1 MFVEHPLRIALHNEI
16 HARPFGGV
24 ESPVRCTCLAFHA
37 GEDLDGEVRAHFRGF
52 CDRYTLTPPA
62 EDQKYFEASCDGFTV
77 IWERHAEFTVYVFKR
92 EAAFDHPFDDPV
104 INLIPRDWLETV
116 PGQLLVGLH
125 IAMDQ
130 KDRSSDDIARLFDY
144 NGLTG
149 SRVLGRGALI
159 WTDFRLHGDGFGRI
173 LIRDHGLERLQA
185 GRLVQRLQEIE
196 VYRMMALL
204 AFPLAHSATPKVS
217 EIDARLSAI
226 TAEMA
231 STSHTNDEETLQKL
245 TDLAAQTEEMAA
257 SLNYRFGAARAY
269 YRILQ
274 ARLVELR
281 EDRIEGMQTFNEF
294 MERRLAPAMR
304 TCQNIGDRLEVLSK
318 RVARANNLLRTRVD
332 ILLEAQNRDLLASMD
347 RRVKLQLRLQ
357 QTVEGLSVA
366 AITYYAVG
374 LLGYLFKALKGAGIP
389 VNDAVASGAS
399 VPVVLAIIWF
409 SMHRIKKALHR
420 DDGQG

>member
-1 MFVEHPLRIALHNEI
+1 MFVEHPQRVALHNEI

-24 ESPVRCTCLAFHA
+24 SSPTRCSCIAFHA
-37 GEDLDGEVRAHFRGF
+37 GEELDDNVREHFIAF
-52 CDRYTLTPPA
+52 CERFSLTPPA
-62 EDQKYFEASCDGFTV
+62 PDQKYFEATCDGFSV

-92 EAAFDHPFDDPV
+92 MEPFDNPFDDPV
-104 INLIPRDWLETV
+104 INLVPQDWLSET
-116 PGQLLVGLH
+116 PGQLMVGLH
-125 IAMDQ
+125 IVVE
-130 KDRSSDDIARLFDY
+130 KTDRTEDEISRLFDH

-149 SRVLGRGALI
+149 SRVLGGTAQV
-159 WTDFRLHGDGFGRI
+159 WTDFRLHGDGFGRM
-173 LIRDHGLERLQA
+173 LVKDQGMEQLQA
-185 GRLVQRLQEIE
+185 GRLVQRLKEIE

-204 AFPLAHSATPKVS
+204 AFPMAHCATPKVS
-217 EIDARLSAI
+217 EIDTRLSEI

-231 STSHTNDEETLQKL
+231 SKTQADDEETLSKL

-257 SLNYRFGAARAY
+257 SLNYRFSAARAY
-269 YRILQ
+269 YRIVQ
-274 ARLVELR
+274 ARLIELR
-281 EDRIEGMQTFNEF
+281 EERIEGVQTITEF

-374 LLGYLFKALKGAGIP
+374 LLGYLFKAIKDTGAPINDRVATGI
-389 VNDAVASGAS
+389 AVPLVLGA
-399 VPVVLAIIWF
+399 IWF
-409 SMHRIKKALHR
+409 SMHRIRKALHR
-420 DDGQG
+420 ADD

>member
-1 MFVEHPLRIALHNEI
+1 MFVEHPQRVALHNEI

-24 ESPVRCTCLAFHA
+24 QSPARCTCIAFHA
-37 GEDLDGEVRAHFRGF
+37 GEELDTDVRTHFQGF
-52 CDRYTLTPPA
+52 CQRYSLTPPA
-62 EDQKYFEASCDGFTV
+62 PDQKYYEAQCDGFSI

-92 EAAFDHPFDDPV
+92 QAAFDHPFDDPV
-104 INLIPRDWLETV
+104 INLIPQDWLEAT

-125 IAMDQ
+125 IAMDR
-130 KDRSSDDIARLFDY
+130 DERSSDEVSRLFDH

-149 SRVLGRGALI
+149 SRVLGGTAMV

-173 LIRDHGLERLQA
+173 LIRDQGLEVLQA
-185 GRLVQRLQEIE
+185 GRLIQRLKEIE

-204 AFPLAHSATPKVS
+204 AFPLAHCATPKVS
-217 EIDARLSAI
+217 EIDTRLSSI

-231 STSHTNDEETLQKL
+231 SKSHTDDEGTLQKL

-257 SLNYRFGAARAY
+257 SLNYRFSAARAY

-281 EDRIEGMQTFNEF
+281 EERVEGLQTMTEF

-374 LLGYLFKALKGAGIP
+374 LLGYLFKALKDAGLPI
-389 VNDAVASGAS
+389 NDRLATGLA
-399 VPVVLAIIWF
+399 VPVVLAAIWI
-409 SMHRIKKALHR
+409 SMRRIRKVLHR
-420 DDGQG
+420 DDG

>member
-1 MFVEHPLRIALHNEI
+1 MFVEHPQRVALHNEI

-24 ESPVRCTCLAFHA
+24 ESPARCSCLAFHA
-37 GEDLDGEVRAHFRGF
+37 GEDLDSDVRQHFRIF
-52 CDRYTLTPPA
+52 CERYSLTPPA
-62 EDQKYFEASCDGFTV
+62 AEQKYFEAACDGFTV

-92 EAAFDHPFDDPV
+92 HAPFDQPFDDPV
-104 INLIPRDWLETV
+104 INLIPQDWLEST

-125 IAMDQ
+125 IAIDRDQ
-130 KDRSSDDIARLFDY
+130 RSPEDISRLFDH

-149 SRVLGRGALI
+149 SRVMGGSAMV

-173 LIRDHGLERLQA
+173 LVRDNGLEPLQS
-185 GRLVQRLQEIE
+185 GRLIQRLKELE

-204 AFPLAHSATPKVS
+204 AFPYAHCATPKVS
-217 EIDARLSAI
+217 EIDARLSDI

-231 STSHTNDEETLQKL
+231 SKAHTNDEETLHKL

-269 YRILQ
+269 YKIVQ
-274 ARLVELR
+274 ARLAELR
-281 EDRIEGMQTFNEF
+281 EERIEGLQTVTEF

-374 LLGYLFKALKGAGIP
+374 LLGYLFKAIHDAGVP
-389 VNDAVASGAS
+389 LNDRIATGLS
-399 VPVVLAIIWF
+399 VPVVLAVIWYG
-409 SMHRIKKALHR
+409 MRRVKKALHR
-420 DDGQG
+420 EEG

>member
-1 MFVEHPLRIALHNEI
+1 MFVEHPQRVALHNEI

-24 ESPVRCTCLAFHA
+24 TSPARCSCLAFQT
-37 GEDLDGEVRAHFRGF
+37 GEELDQAVRDHFTVF
-52 CDRYTLTPPA
+52 CHRYSLTPPA
-62 EDQKYFEASCDGFTV
+62 SDQKYFEAACDGFSV

-92 EAAFDHPFDDPV
+92 TEPFDNPFEDPV
-104 INLIPRDWLETV
+104 INLVPRDWLDDT

-125 IAMDQ
+125 IVVDKAE
-130 KDRSSDDIARLFDY
+130 RSEDELSRLFDH

-149 SRVLGRGALI
+149 SRILGGTAQV

-173 LIRDHGLERLQA
+173 LIKDCGLEHLQA
-185 GRLVQRLQEIE
+185 GRLVQRLKEIE

-217 EIDARLSAI
+217 EIDTRLSEI

-231 STSHTNDEETLQKL
+231 SKTQTNDEETLAKL

-257 SLNYRFGAARAY
+257 SLNYRFSAARAY
-269 YRILQ
+269 YRIVQ
-274 ARLVELR
+274 ARLGELR
-281 EDRIEGMQTFNEF
+281 EERIEGMQTIAEF
-294 MERRLAPAMR
+294 LERRLAPAMR

-374 LLGYLFKALKGAGIP
+374 LLGYLFKAIKDTGVPINERVATGVAVPLVLGA
-389 VNDAVASGAS
+389 
-399 VPVVLAIIWF
+399 IWF
-409 SMHRIKKALHR
+409 SMHRIRKALHR
-420 DDGQG
+420 AED

>member
-1 MFVEHPLRIALHNEI
+1 MFVEHPQRIALHNEI

-24 ESPVRCTCLAFHA
+24 ESPVRCSCLAFHA
-37 GEDLDGEVRAHFRGF
+37 GEELDGAVRDHFRAF
-52 CDRYTLTPPA
+52 CERYTLTPPA
-62 EDQKYFEASCDGFTV
+62 EDQKYFEAACDGFTV

-92 EAAFDHPFDDPV
+92 QAPFDQPFDDPV
-104 INLIPRDWLETV
+104 VNLIPRDWLETV
-116 PGQLLVGLH
+116 PGKLLVGLH
-125 IAMDQ
+125 IAMDRE
-130 KDRSSDDIARLFDY
+130 DRSAEEISRLFDH

-149 SRVLGRGALI
+149 SRLLGGTALL

-173 LIRDHGLERLQA
+173 LVRDNGLEFLQA
-185 GRLVQRLQEIE
+185 GRLIQRLQEIE

-204 AFPLAHSATPKVS
+204 AFPLAHCATPKVS
-217 EIDARLSAI
+217 EIDSRLSAI

-231 STSHTNDEETLQKL
+231 SKTHTDDEETLHKL

-257 SLNYRFGAARAY
+257 SLNYRFSAARAY

-274 ARLVELR
+274 ARLAELR
-281 EDRIEGMQTFNEF
+281 EERIEGMQTVMEF

-304 TCQNIGDRLEVLSK
+304 TCQNVGDRLEVLSK

-374 LLGYLFKALKGAGIP
+374 LLGHLFKAIKDAGAPI
-389 VNDAVASGAS
+389 NEEIATGAM
-399 VPVVLAIIWF
+399 VPVVLAAIWF
-409 SMHRIKKALHR
+409 SMRRIKKALHR
-420 DDGQG
+420 DEVQG

>member
-1 MFVEHPLRIALHNEI
+1 MFVEHPQRVALHNEI

-24 ESPVRCTCLAFHA
+24 ESPVRCTCLAFQA
-37 GEDLDGEVRAHFRGF
+37 GEDLDGEVRQHFRGF
-52 CDRYTLTPPA
+52 CERYTLTPPA
-62 EDQKYFEASCDGFTV
+62 DDQKYFEASCDGFTV

-92 EAAFDHPFDDPV
+92 QAAFDQPFDDPV
-104 INLIPRDWLETV
+104 LNLIPRDWLEST

-125 IAMDQ
+125 IAMDRQ
-130 KDRSSDDIARLFDY
+130 DRSSDDIARLFDY

-173 LIRDHGLERLQA
+173 LIRDNGLERLQA
-185 GRLVQRLQEIE
+185 GRLIQRLQEIE

-204 AFPLAHSATPKVS
+204 AFPLAHCATPKVS
-217 EIDARLSAI
+217 EIDSRLSLI

-231 STSHTNDEETLQKL
+231 SKTHTNDEETLQKL

-274 ARLVELR
+274 ARLGELR
-281 EDRIEGMQTFNEF
+281 EERIEGMQTLNEF

-374 LLGYLFKALKGAGIP
+374 LLGYLFKALKGAGMP
-389 VNDAVASGAS
+389 VNDTVATGAS

>member
-116 PGQLLVGLH
+116 PGQWLVGLH

-231 STSHTNDEETLQKL
+231 SKSHTNDEETLQKL

-374 LLGYLFKALKGAGIP
+374 LLGYLFKALKGVGIP

-420 DDGQG
+420 DDGQE

>member
-1 MFVEHPLRIALHNEI
+1 MFVEHPQRVALHNEI

-24 ESPVRCTCLAFHA
+24 ESPVRCSCLAFHA
-37 GEDLDGEVRAHFRGF
+37 GEDLDGEVRQHFRIF
-52 CDRYTLTPPA
+52 CERYTLTPPA
-62 EDQKYFEASCDGFTV
+62 DDQKYYEAACDGFTV

-92 EAAFDHPFDDPV
+92 QAQFDQPFDDPV
-104 INLIPRDWLETV
+104 LNLVPRDWLETV

-125 IAMDQ
+125 IAMDR

-173 LIRDHGLERLQA
+173 LVRDNGLEPLQA
-185 GRLVQRLQEIE
+185 GRLIQRLQEIE

-204 AFPLAHSATPKVS
+204 AFPLAHCATPKVS
-217 EIDARLSAI
+217 EIDTRLSSI

-231 STSHTNDEETLQKL
+231 SKTHTNDEETLHKL

-274 ARLVELR
+274 ARLGELR
-281 EDRIEGMQTFNEF
+281 EERIEGMQTLSEF

-374 LLGYLFKALKGAGIP
+374 LLGYLFKALKGAGIAL
-389 VNDAVASGAS
+389 NDTVASGAS

-420 DDGQG
+420 EDGQG

>member
-1 MFVEHPLRIALHNEI
+1 MFVEHPQRVALHNEI

-24 ESPVRCTCLAFHA
+24 QSPARCTCIAFHA
-37 GEDLDGEVRAHFRGF
+37 GEELDTDVRDHFQGF
-52 CDRYTLTPPA
+52 CQRYSLTPPA
-62 EDQKYFEASCDGFTV
+62 SDQKYYEAQCDGFSV

-92 EAAFDHPFDDPV
+92 QAAFDHPFDDPV
-104 INLIPRDWLETV
+104 INLIPQDWLEAT

-125 IAMDQ
+125 IAMDR
-130 KDRSSDDIARLFDY
+130 DERSSDEVSRLFDH

-149 SRVLGRGALI
+149 SRVLGGTAMV

-173 LIRDHGLERLQA
+173 LIRDQGLEVLQA
-185 GRLVQRLQEIE
+185 GRLIQRLKEIE

-204 AFPLAHSATPKVS
+204 AFPLAHCATPKVS
-217 EIDARLSAI
+217 EIDTRLSSI

-231 STSHTNDEETLQKL
+231 SKSHTDDEGTLQKL

-257 SLNYRFGAARAY
+257 SLNYRFSAARAY

-281 EDRIEGMQTFNEF
+281 EERVEGLQTMTEF

-374 LLGYLFKALKGAGIP
+374 LLGYLFKALKDTGLPINDRVATGI
-389 VNDAVASGAS
+389 A
-399 VPVVLAIIWF
+399 VPVVLAAIWI
-409 SMHRIKKALHR
+409 SMRRIRKVLHR
-420 DDGQG
+420 EEG

>member
-1 MFVEHPLRIALHNEI
+1 MFVEHPQRVTLHNEI

-24 ESPVRCTCLAFHA
+24 TSPARCSCLAFQT
-37 GEDLDGEVRAHFRGF
+37 GEDLDQAVRDHFTAF
-52 CDRYTLTPPA
+52 CHRYSLTPPA
-62 EDQKYFEASCDGFTV
+62 PDQKYFEAACDGFSV

-92 EAAFDHPFDDPV
+92 TEPFDNPFEDPV
-104 INLIPRDWLETV
+104 INLVPRDWLDDT

-125 IAMDQ
+125 IVVDKAE
-130 KDRSSDDIARLFDY
+130 RSDDELSRLFDH

-149 SRVLGRGALI
+149 SRILGGTAQV

-173 LIRDHGLERLQA
+173 LIKDCGLEHLQA
-185 GRLVQRLQEIE
+185 GRLVQRLKEIE

-204 AFPLAHSATPKVS
+204 AFPLAHTATPKVS
-217 EIDARLSAI
+217 EIDTRLSEI

-231 STSHTNDEETLQKL
+231 SKTQTNDEETLAKL

-257 SLNYRFGAARAY
+257 SLNYRFSAARAY
-269 YRILQ
+269 YRIVQ
-274 ARLVELR
+274 ARLGELR
-281 EDRIEGMQTFNEF
+281 EERIEGMQTIAEF
-294 MERRLAPAMR
+294 LERRLAPAMR

-374 LLGYLFKALKGAGIP
+374 LLGYLFKAIKGTGVPI
-389 VNDAVASGAS
+389 NDQVATGVAVPLVLGA
-399 VPVVLAIIWF
+399 IWF
-409 SMHRIKKALHR
+409 SIHRIRKALHR
-420 DDGQG
+420 ADE

>member
-1 MFVEHPLRIALHNEI
+1 MFVEHPQRVALHNEI

-24 ESPVRCTCLAFHA
+24 QSPARCSCIAFQA
-37 GEDLDGEVRAHFRGF
+37 GEELDADVRDHFKGF
-52 CDRYTLTPPA
+52 CQRYSLTPPA
-62 EDQKYFEASCDGFTV
+62 PDQKYYEGQCDGFAV

-92 EAAFDHPFDDPV
+92 QAEFDHPFDDPV
-104 INLIPRDWLETV
+104 LNLIPEDWLTTT

-125 IAMDQ
+125 IAMDRE
-130 KDRSSDDIARLFDY
+130 DRGADEISRLFDH

-149 SRVLGRGALI
+149 GRVMGGTAMV

-173 LIRDHGLERLQA
+173 LIRDQGLETLQA
-185 GRLVQRLQEIE
+185 GRLIQRLKEIE

-204 AFPLAHSATPKVS
+204 AFPLAHCATPKVS
-217 EIDARLSAI
+217 EIDTRLSVI

-231 STSHTNDEETLQKL
+231 SKSHTDDEGTLQKL

-257 SLNYRFGAARAY
+257 SLNYRFSAARAY
-269 YRILQ
+269 YRIVQ

-281 EDRIEGMQTFNEF
+281 EDRIEGLQTVTEF

-374 LLGYLFKALKGAGIP
+374 LLGYLFKALKDTGVPINDRLATGI
-389 VNDAVASGAS
+389 A
-399 VPVVLAIIWF
+399 VPVVLAAIWF
-409 SMHRIKKALHR
+409 SMRRIKKALHR
-420 DDGQG
+420 DEG

>member
-1 MFVEHPLRIALHNEI
+1 MFVEHPQRVALHNEI

-24 ESPVRCTCLAFHA
+24 QSPVRCTCIAFHA
-37 GEDLDGEVRAHFRGF
+37 GEELDTDVRDHFQGF
-52 CDRYTLTPPA
+52 CQRYSLTPPA
-62 EDQKYFEASCDGFTV
+62 PDQKYYEARCDGFSV

-92 EAAFDHPFDDPV
+92 QAAFDHPFDDPV
-104 INLIPRDWLETV
+104 INLIPQDWLAAT

-125 IAMDQ
+125 IAMDR
-130 KDRSSDDIARLFDY
+130 DERTPDDVSRLFDH

-149 SRVLGRGALI
+149 SRVLGGTAMV

-173 LIRDHGLERLQA
+173 LIRDQGLEVLQA
-185 GRLVQRLQEIE
+185 GRLIQRLKEIE

-204 AFPLAHSATPKVS
+204 AFPLAHCATPKVS
-217 EIDARLSAI
+217 EIDTRLSSI

-231 STSHTNDEETLQKL
+231 SKSHTDDEGTLQKL

-257 SLNYRFGAARAY
+257 SLNYRFSAARAY

-281 EDRIEGMQTFNEF
+281 EERVEGLQTMTEF

-374 LLGYLFKALKGAGIP
+374 LLGYLFKALKDTGLPINDRVATGI
-389 VNDAVASGAS
+389 A
-399 VPVVLAIIWF
+399 VPVVLGAIWI
-409 SMHRIKKALHR
+409 SMRRIRKALHR
-420 DDGQG
+420 DEG

>member
-1 MFVEHPLRIALHNEI
+1 VTSP
-16 HARPFGGV
+16 ARC
-24 ESPVRCTCLAFHA
+24 SCLAFQT
-37 GEDLDGEVRAHFRGF
+37 GEDLDQSVRDHFTAF
-52 CDRYTLTPPA
+52 CHRYSLTPPA
-62 EDQKYFEASCDGFTV
+62 QDQKYFEAACDGFSV

-92 EAAFDHPFDDPV
+92 TEPFENPFEDPV
-104 INLIPRDWLETV
+104 INLVPRDWLDET

-125 IAMDQ
+125 IVVDKA
-130 KDRSSDDIARLFDY
+130 DRSDDELSRLFDH

-149 SRVLGRGALI
+149 SRILGGTAQV

-173 LIRDHGLERLQA
+173 LIKDCGLEHLQA
-185 GRLVQRLQEIE
+185 GRLVQRLKEIE

-204 AFPLAHSATPKVS
+204 AFPLAHTATPKVS
-217 EIDARLSAI
+217 EIDTRLSEI

-231 STSHTNDEETLQKL
+231 SKTQTNDEETLAKL

-257 SLNYRFGAARAY
+257 SLNYRFSAARAY
-269 YRILQ
+269 YRIVQ
-274 ARLVELR
+274 ARLGELR
-281 EDRIEGMQTFNEF
+281 EERIEGMQTIAEF
-294 MERRLAPAMR
+294 LERRLAPAMR

-374 LLGYLFKALKGAGIP
+374 LLGYLFKAIKDTGVPI
-389 VNDAVASGAS
+389 NDRVATGVAV
-399 VPVVLAIIWF
+399 PLVLAAIWF
-409 SMHRIKKALHR
+409 SMHRIRKALHR
-420 DDGQG
+420 AED

>member
-1 MFVEHPLRIALHNEI
+1 MFVEHPQRVALHNEI

-24 ESPVRCTCLAFHA
+24 TSPARCSCLAFQT
-37 GEDLDGEVRAHFRGF
+37 GEDLDQAVRDHFTTF
-52 CDRYTLTPPA
+52 CNRYSLTPPA
-62 EDQKYFEASCDGFTV
+62 PDQKYFEAACDGFSV

-92 EAAFDHPFDDPV
+92 TEPFNNPFEDPV
-104 INLIPRDWLETV
+104 INLVPLDWLDET
-116 PGQLLVGLH
+116 PGQLIVGLH
-125 IAMDQ
+125 IVVE
-130 KDRSSDDIARLFDY
+130 KTDRSDDELSRLFNH

-149 SRVLGRGALI
+149 SRILGGTAQV

-173 LIRDHGLERLQA
+173 LVKDCGLEYLQA
-185 GRLVQRLQEIE
+185 GRLVQRLKEIE

-217 EIDARLSAI
+217 EIDTRLSEI

-231 STSHTNDEETLQKL
+231 SKTQTNDEETLAKL

-257 SLNYRFGAARAY
+257 SLNYRFSAARAY
-269 YRILQ
+269 YRIVQ
-274 ARLVELR
+274 ARLNELR
-281 EDRIEGMQTFNEF
+281 EERIEGMQTIAEF
-294 MERRLAPAMR
+294 LERRLAPAMR

-374 LLGYLFKALKGAGIP
+374 LLGYLFKAIKDTGVPINDRVATGVAVPLVLGA
-389 VNDAVASGAS
+389 
-399 VPVVLAIIWF
+399 IWF
-409 SMHRIKKALHR
+409 SMHRIRKALHKA
-420 DDGQG
+420 DD